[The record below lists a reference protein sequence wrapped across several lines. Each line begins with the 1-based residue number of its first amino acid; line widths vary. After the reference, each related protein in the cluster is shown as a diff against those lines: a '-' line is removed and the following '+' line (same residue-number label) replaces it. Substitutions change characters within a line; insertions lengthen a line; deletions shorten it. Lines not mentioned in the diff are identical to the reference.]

1 MITEYS
7 DGWIC
12 YIFYSLQY
20 SKVYYKHIKMSVENQ
35 PNFIGSVH
43 DGKNGIKDKCDFF
56 IVVSLYVAK
65 TRKKEDMSPCNT
77 NSNFLIGPLHPDD
90 YGLKCLRSTTLG
102 CKDIRIRKKRVC
114 CKNPIPL

>member
-1 MITEYS
+1 
-7 DGWIC
+7 
-12 YIFYSLQY
+12 
-20 SKVYYKHIKMSVENQ
+20 MSVENQ

-43 DGKNGIKDKCDFF
+43 DGKTDIKDKCDFF

-65 TRKKEDMSPCNT
+65 TRKEEDMSPCNT
-77 NSNFLIGPLHPDD
+77 NSNFLIPIPLHPDD
-90 YGLKCLRSTTLG
+90 YGLKCLRATTLG